1 MEQLFPGSRYGEI
14 TDKGTKKLIQIFK
27 TYFSKPHIFYDLGSG
42 KGDLS
47 INIAKLTNVSK
58 VYGIELHKERYNTS
72 LKKLKNEDIDNVFF
86 INKNILDI
94 DLSNADIVYFS
105 NEAIPKNVSHKIWDK
120 IPKGCLFICSR
131 RIKNSET
138 RKKYKWTEPIEKK
151 CISDEKWIY
160 FSKSQKYIIK
170 E

>member
-1 MEQLFPGSRYGEI
+1 MEQLFHGSRYGEI
-14 TDKGTKKLIQIFK
+14 TNKGTKKLIQTFK

-47 INIAKLTNVSK
+47 INIA
-58 VYGIELHKERYNTS
+58 
-72 LKKLKNEDIDNVFF
+72 
-86 INKNILDI
+86 
-94 DLSNADIVYFS
+94 
-105 NEAIPKNVSHKIWDK
+105 IPKNVSHKIWDK
-120 IPKGCLFICSR
+120 IPKGCLFICGR

-151 CISDEKWIY
+151 CISNEKWIY

-170 E
+170 EE